1 MSSSSGAMKGVKK
14 EDAAGKRTS
23 TKPNAWSKPLQ
34 KSVTPPP
41 GLSLSFKS
49 SSAVPSNV
57 DALRERFLHL
67 LLNMVGQ
74 KVQMTLVDGAVY
86 GGIFHTATPF
96 PSLPADQRHKFVL
109 KAVSIIQAPKELSTG
124 VKAGQTL
131 VVDMSQVVHLHL
143 KSIRMDALTNNN
155 NTNSNNNPNGT
166 FQTDTEI
173 SGKNSGGNKGLVAAG
188 SAWTTPIA
196 SPPSSGNGNSRA
208 DALLGNA
215 PRPVQAGLQGSIG
228 GWDQFKANEQLFN
241 VKASY
246 DENLYTTELDKS
258 TIDQEKI
265 EHAEKLAREI
275 EGAASSNPHIAEER
289 GHKIQGDYDEED
301 LYSGVLK
308 EQPKKQPMNWA
319 AVAKADKSQKQTIS
333 SAATTGDAPKIEVAP
348 VLVPS
353 TPKVEESSMA
363 EATPV
368 TSNRKK
374 EQPDEE
380 KVAEKKEAEVK
391 SEKPSEEAS
400 KEEKPATSSETKE
413 VGKSKLNANAKSFTF
428 NINAKSFTPGSAS
441 VPPPESIPPSQPM
454 PIVYDPNTGMPLAP
468 HMYMHGPMTQ
478 PTMVHVMGHPQY
490 PGMRYPYPGMDPQQ
504 MQAHMPGG
512 MPPQGPPPPAT
523 VSSAPVNATASS
535 ESADDAKVPTSSEE
549 QQQAETS
556 QPQEGETSSVSEAAA
571 SSQQAQHSTDAQHQ
585 QQPPQAGVPMHYN
598 VQYYGMYPQQQQRA
612 FPPQFMHPMNRYPMV
627 GPPMHTPYG
636 YPPMAYPYGY
646 EQGPPP
652 MEDGFRG
659 RGGRGGAGGARGGGR
674 NAGRNGRGRGN
685 GGRGQGGRFSPSFS
699 NSGSGRNTPQGEG
712 GGDGSKSP
720 TAASQPNPSE
730 GS

>member
-1 MSSSSGAMKGVKK
+1 
-14 EDAAGKRTS
+14 
-23 TKPNAWSKPLQ
+23 
-34 KSVTPPP
+34 
-41 GLSLSFKS
+41 
-49 SSAVPSNV
+49 
-57 DALRERFLHL
+57 
-67 LLNMVGQ
+67 
-74 KVQMTLVDGAVY
+74 MTLVDGAVY

-333 SAATTGDAPKIEVAP
+333 SAATTGDAPKIEAAP
-348 VLVPS
+348 VFVPS

-478 PTMVHVMGHPQY
+478 P
-490 PGMRYPYPGMDPQQ
+490 
-504 MQAHMPGG
+504 
-512 MPPQGPPPPAT
+512 
-523 VSSAPVNATASS
+523 S
-535 ESADDAKVPTSSEE
+535 EY
-549 QQQAETS
+549 
-556 QPQEGETSSVSEAAA
+556 
-571 SSQQAQHSTDAQHQ
+571 H
-585 QQPPQAGVPMHYN
+585 
-598 VQYYGMYPQQQQRA
+598 
-612 FPPQFMHPMNRYPMV
+612 FNRV
-627 GPPMHTPYG
+627 CL
-636 YPPMAYPYGY
+636 AVV
-646 EQGPPP
+646 
-652 MEDGFRG
+652 
-659 RGGRGGAGGARGGGR
+659 
-674 NAGRNGRGRGN
+674 
-685 GGRGQGGRFSPSFS
+685 
-699 NSGSGRNTPQGEG
+699 
-712 GGDGSKSP
+712 
-720 TAASQPNPSE
+720 
-730 GS
+730 